1 MFFSV
6 IIPTFKRRESL
17 SLCLN
22 HLAPHAQTFSADLF
36 EVIVTDDALADM
48 PADSLVNDFPW
59 VRHLPGPQ
67 KGPAS
72 NRNNGAR
79 AARGEWL
86 VFLDDDCLPQPGFLT
101 AYQEAIQTKTGYR
114 VFEGSTVSER
124 PQIRL
129 DEEAPINEH
138 GGYLWSCNFCIKQS
152 LFAEMGGFCEL
163 YPYACMEDVDF
174 REQLGERQVEF
185 LFVPKAAVIHPWRLM
200 APEDKFLNMLL
211 VSHAIFYLRYPPRK
225 PSFFTNCRTVIR
237 AWVLGLGWEA
247 PSMSFRGFWRYFDRQ
262 KTLTR
267 FHFSVS
273 QYEPEYHVEVAPRA
287 PVPTRSGDV

>member
-1 MFFSV
+1 MFFSI

-22 HLAPHAQTFSADLF
+22 QLAPKAQTFSPDLF

-48 PADSLVNDFPW
+48 PADSLMEDFPW

-86 VFLDDDCLPQPGFLT
+86 IFLDDDCLPQASFLSG
-101 AYQEAIQTKTGYR
+101 YREAIEKNPAYR
-114 VFEGSTVSER
+114 VFEGSTISER

-129 DEEAPINEH
+129 DEEAPINET
-138 GGYLWSCNFCIKQS
+138 GGYLWSCNFCVKQD
-152 LFAEMGGFCEL
+152 LFLEMGGFCEL

-174 REQLGERQVEF
+174 REQLGQRNIEF
-185 LFVPKAAVIHPWRLM
+185 LFVPKASVIHPWRLM

-211 VSHAIFYLRYPPRK
+211 VSHSIFYHRYPPRK
-225 PSFFTNCRTVIR
+225 PSFFTNCRTVVR
-237 AWVLGLGWEA
+237 AWILGLFLEA
-247 PSMSFRGFWRYFDRQ
+247 PKMRFRGFRRYCDRQ
-262 KTLTR
+262 TTLTQ
-267 FHFSVS
+267 FHFRVG
-273 QYEPEYHVEVAPRA
+273 QYEPEYPVEAVHRSQI
-287 PVPTRSGDV
+287 TRSSDV